1 MASVIYGVW
10 DGKIFDNRDR
20 DIFEVAPLP
29 ELAGFD
35 FFNEGN
41 VIKAFLG
48 DRGFFVFEPGVDLLD
63 ALVRYA
69 AKAAEESCGK
79 CTPCRMGTSLV
90 RDKLAMLHR
99 ERFDTGLLAETEM
112 LARHVRQTSLC
123 GLGQSCMTPLLS
135 ALDHFRDM
143 LAPARRDDDGRDHDR
158 RGDARQTANG
168 QYAMHYVTAPCI
180 EACPAKVNVPRYI
193 DYIKDGKP
201 SHSLGVIL
209 QKYPMA
215 ATCGRV
221 CVRFC
226 EQACRRN
233 LVDEAVGI
241 KVLKRYVADLEQDI
255 SRQWFSPDMVCTR
268 QPDHLRV
275 AVVGAGPAGL
285 SCAYHLLLKGY
296 PVEVFEARDE
306 PGGMAASGIPSYRL
320 PKEVLRGEA
329 EIIGRL
335 GGRIHYNA
343 RLGRDYTLDDLMGRG
358 FKAVFLGL
366 GCDKGR
372 LLGVDGEDP
381 DLSGL
386 QTGIDFLLK
395 VHECLQGNGCM
406 TLGGVVVVVGG
417 GNVAMDCA
425 RSALRMGADE
435 VHVVY
440 RRDKTD
446 MPADIEEIEAA
457 REEGVVFHFLTNPG
471 RILSEDGRITGV
483 ELVSMLQG
491 EPDANGRR
499 SVVARPDSAHVLPC
513 NEVIAAI
520 GQQVDEN
527 SISQGDGVRFG
538 RRGFLDADGT
548 TLSTARPGVFAGGDC
563 YSGPSTLIKAMAN
576 GLKAARSID
585 DFLHYGRVRFFPRSR
600 MRRII
605 GDFRALSNESIE
617 TPVENK
623 YRVRVRELDP
633 EVRKRLFDEVE
644 KPISTEEAYE
654 EASRCLRCYRIY
666 SVVTES
672 PVPDSAL

>member
-10 DGKIFDNRDR
+10 DGKVYDNRGM

-35 FFNEGN
+35 HFNEGN

-48 DRGFFVFEPGVDLLD
+48 DRGFFVFEPGVDLLE
-63 ALVRYA
+63 ALLNYA

-90 RDKLAMLHR
+90 RERLAALHR
-99 ERFDTGLLAETEM
+99 DGFDADLLDETEQ
-112 LARHVRQTSLC
+112 LARHVGQTSLC

-135 ALDHFRDM
+135 ALDHFREM
-143 LAPARRDDDGRDHDR
+143 IVPG
-158 RGDARQTANG
+158 GGSQG
-168 QYAMHYVTAPCI
+168 KSPQYAMHYVTAPCI

-221 CVRFC
+221 CVRYC

-241 KVLKRYVADLEQDI
+241 KVLKRYVADLERDI
-255 SRQWFSPDMVCTR
+255 SRQWFSPEMVR
-268 QPDHLRV
+268 SHQPAHLRV

-285 SCAYHLLLKGY
+285 SCAYHLLLRGY

-306 PGGMAASGIPSYRL
+306 PGGMAARGIPSYRL
-320 PKEVLRGEA
+320 PKEVLRSEA

-343 RLGRDYTLDDLMGRG
+343 RLGRDFTVDDLMTQG

-372 LLGVDGEDP
+372 LLEVQGEDP
-381 DLSGL
+381 NLVGL

-395 VHECLQGNGCM
+395 AHECLQGNGCM
-406 TLGGVVVVVGG
+406 TVGGVVVVVGG

-440 RRDKTD
+440 RRAKAD
-446 MPADIEEIEAA
+446 MPADAEEIEAA
-457 REEGVVFHFLTNPG
+457 REEGVVFHFLTSPS
-471 RILSEDGRITGV
+471 RIVSKDGRVTGV
-483 ELVSMLQG
+483 ELVSMVQG
-491 EPDANGRR
+491 ETDANGRR
-499 SVVARPDSAHVLPC
+499 SVAACPDSTQTLACDEL
-513 NEVIAAI
+513 IAAI

-527 SISQGDGVRFG
+527 SIAPSDGVRFG
-538 RRGFLDADGT
+538 KRGFLNANDT
-548 TLSTARPGVFAGGDC
+548 TLATSRPGVFAGGDC
-563 YSGPSTLIKAMAN
+563 YLGPSTLIKAMAN
-576 GLKAARSID
+576 GLKASRSID

-605 GDFRALSNESIE
+605 ADFRALSDDTFEA
-617 TPVENK
+617 PVENK
-623 YRVRVRELDP
+623 YRVQVKELDP

-654 EASRCLRCYRIY
+654 EANRCLRCYRIY
-666 SVVTES
+666 SVITES